1 MKKLRFFSSLE
12 KNNRSADGLL
22 NLDTDVYMSYCT
34 AAVFSFQGQTVHVH
48 ERRLHTVHVHVH
60 SVHER
65 TRKLFSGYSHCLD
78 TLRLRLTV
86 LESSSMIWH
95 FSAQPP

>member
-12 KNNRSADGLL
+12 KNNRSPDGLL

-48 ERRLHTVHVHVH
+48 E
-60 SVHER
+60 
-65 TRKLFSGYSHCLD
+65 
-78 TLRLRLTV
+78 
-86 LESSSMIWH
+86 
-95 FSAQPP
+95 